1 MSRYAPTI
9 HTDPAR
15 IAALEALLP
24 QLRGQ
29 THVEI
34 TLDDGTR
41 LLGTV
46 AVQPTLQQYRDADE
60 NEGSNGQLRLD
71 DLDSRCSS
79 TWCGSTG
86 SPASASCP
94 RSSNPAPGRPA

>member
-1 MSRYAPTI
+1 MSRYAPHI

-29 THVEI
+29 ARVEVI
-34 TLDDGTR
+34 LDDGSR

-46 AVQPTLQQYRDADE
+46 AVQPSVQQYRDAEE

-71 DLDSRCSS
+71 DLDTPVQQHLVWLDRI
-79 TWCGSTG
+79 
-86 SPASASCP
+86 ASVRQLP
-94 RSSNPAPGRPA
+94 PVE

>member
-1 MSRYAPTI
+1 MSRYAPNV
-9 HTDPAR
+9 HTDPDR

-29 THVEI
+29 THVEV

-71 DLDSRCSS
+71 DLDTPVQQRHV
-79 TWCGSTG
+79 WLDQI
-86 SPASASCP
+86 ASIRQIP
-94 RSSNPAPGRPA
+94 

>member
-71 DLDSRCSS
+71 DLDTPVQQHLVWLDRI
-79 TWCGSTG
+79 
-86 SPASASCP
+86 ASICQLP
-94 RSSNPAPGRPA
+94 PVE

>member
-24 QLRGQ
+24 KLRGQ

-46 AVQPTLQQYRDADE
+46 AVQPTLQQYRDAEE

-71 DLDSRCSS
+71 DLDTPVQQHLVWLDRI
-79 TWCGSTG
+79 
-86 SPASASCP
+86 ASIRQP
-94 RSSNPAPGRPA
+94 PPVE

>member
-1 MSRYAPTI
+1 MSRYAPSI

-29 THVEI
+29 APVEI

-41 LLGTV
+41 VLGTV
-46 AVQPTLQQYRDADE
+46 TVQPTLQQYRDADE

-71 DLDSRCSS
+71 DLDTPVQQHLVWLDRI
-79 TWCGSTG
+79 
-86 SPASASCP
+86 ASIRQLP
-94 RSSNPAPGRPA
+94 PVE

>member
-1 MSRYAPTI
+1 MSRYAPTL

-46 AVQPTLQQYRDADE
+46 AVQPTLQQYRDAEE

-71 DLDSRCSS
+71 DLDTPVQQHLVWLDRI
-79 TWCGSTG
+79 
-86 SPASASCP
+86 ASIRQLP
-94 RSSNPAPGRPA
+94 PVE

>member
-1 MSRYAPTI
+1 MSRHAPAI

-24 QLRGQ
+24 QLHGQ
-29 THVEI
+29 TQVEL
-34 TLDDGTR
+34 TLDDGSR

-71 DLDSRCSS
+71 DLDTPVQRHLIWLDRIA
-79 TWCGSTG
+79 TIRQL
-86 SPASASCP
+86 PP
-94 RSSNPAPGRPA
+94 LE

>member
-1 MSRYAPTI
+1 MSRYAPSI

-24 QLRGQ
+24 QLHGQ
-29 THVEI
+29 TRVEL
-34 TLDDGTR
+34 TLDDGSR
-41 LLGTV
+41 VLGTV

-71 DLDSRCSS
+71 DLDTPVQQHLVWLDRIVAIRQL
-79 TWCGSTG
+79 
-86 SPASASCP
+86 PP
-94 RSSNPAPGRPA
+94 LE